1 MSDGGRHTQR
11 ARIRRRRWIFKVGH
25 CFLAVVGACATPPRP
40 TAASLAL
47 AANER
52 AVVEGRVAGR
62 DGRPVAGIQVQA
74 LPRGKDVGWSRPAVT
89 DSQGRFR
96 LTVIAPAEYG
106 FLLVWRDR
114 TVITSERND
123 PARQRIAV
131 SPGER
136 RAGIELLFLREAWE
150 TLP

>member
-1 MSDGGRHTQR
+1 VIFPQGRR
-11 ARIRRRRWIFKVGH
+11 GAA
-25 CFLAVVGACATPPRP
+25 FLLPALVLAACATPPRP

-47 AANER
+47 AANEC
-52 AVVEGRVAGR
+52 AVVEGRVAER

-74 LPRGKDVGWSRPAVT
+74 LPREDVGWSPPAVT

-106 FLLVWRDR
+106 FLLVWQDR
-114 TVITSERND
+114 TVITPEKDD
-123 PARQRIAV
+123 PARQCVAV

-150 TLP
+150 TVP